1 MSFQLLPLL
10 DMAKSDTWRLCMLNN
25 VTYLLPEDGGN
36 SSCCGRSFGSFMTP
50 CLQW

>member
-10 DMAKSDTWRLCMLNN
+10 DMAKSDTYRLSMLNN

-36 SSCCGRSFGSFMTP
+36 SGSLGRSFGSFMTP
-50 CLQW
+50 CRQW